1 MQETEPELE
10 KNEETEE
17 RCEGQDFKKK
27 IKGGQRKKN
36 QNSHWRSYVF
46 FYSSLPNC
54 TLALSSKEII
64 SLLAL
69 C

>member
-36 QNSHWRSYVF
+36 QNSHWRSYVVF
-46 FYSSLPNC
+46 LLQSAKLYSCL
-54 TLALSSKEII
+54 K
-64 SLLAL
+64 
-69 C
+69 